1 MKLKIYIPLVIIL
14 ILFSSCDEKLKI
26 KITENKDI
34 KIERYTISTIT
45 SGHRFCDITNKR
57 WNKTERIYEA
67 DWGAGT
73 DSLYIK
79 NDSILIKADIENAV
93 IYDLA
98 AIKFG
103 YKIVLIDTEK

>member
-1 MKLKIYIPLVIIL
+1 MKLKVYIQSAIIL
-14 ILFSSCDEKLKI
+14 SLFSSCDEKLKI
-26 KITENKDI
+26 KVTENKDI
-34 KIERYTISTIT
+34 KIERYTISTIS

-67 DWGAGT
+67 DWVAGT

-79 NDSILIKADIENAV
+79 NDSIFIEADIENSV

>member
-1 MKLKIYIPLVIIL
+1 MKVKV
-14 ILFSSCDEKLKI
+14 
-26 KITENKDI
+26 TENNDI

-57 WNKTERIYEA
+57 WSKTDRIYEA
-67 DWGAGT
+67 DWGAGI

-79 NDSILIKADIENAV
+79 NDSIIIMADIENAV

-98 AIKFG
+98 AKKFG
-103 YKIVLIDTEK
+103 YQIVLIDTHK

>member
-1 MKLKIYIPLVIIL
+1 MKFKNLLL
-14 ILFSSCDEKLKI
+14 LGSFLLFFSCDEKLDI
-26 KITENKDI
+26 KITENKDV
-34 KIERYTISTIT
+34 KIERYRISRIT
-45 SGHRFCDITNKR
+45 SIHNYCDITNKQ

-67 DWGAGT
+67 DWGVGK

-79 NDSILIKADIENAV
+79 NDSIIIVADTANSV

-103 YKIVLIDTEK
+103 YKIVLVNPKS